1 MKIII
6 LSWTNEEQAQER
18 VIINNF
24 YFGDKIIFGGHQKQ
38 PQWDLYSDFD
48 SELTDTGGRIHTM
61 TSVKESNLQFIWL
74 LGGPGSG
81 KGTQAERIVKKYGYT
96 HISTGDL
103 LREEVNSG
111 SERGADLSKVM
122 KEGGLVSTDVVME
135 LLSEKVLKELPTS
148 KGYLI
153 DGYPREKAQGEQFE
167 RYITSPS
174 AIIYL
179 EVPDDVMISRL
190 LERAK
195 TSGREDDNEE
205 TIKKRLQTFHDN
217 NDPILQAFEAKVSQ
231 LNAVRSPEE
240 IFVDVEKIIDAIALK
255 AS

>member
-1 MKIII
+1 MPP
-6 LSWTNEEQAQER
+6 
-18 VIINNF
+18 V
-24 YFGDKIIFGGHQKQ
+24 
-38 PQWDLYSDFD
+38 
-48 SELTDTGGRIHTM
+48 M
-61 TSVKESNLQFIWL
+61 TSVKESNLPIIWL

-81 KGTQAERIVKKYGYT
+81 KGTQAEKIVQKYGYT

-122 KEGGLVSTDVVME
+122 KDGGLVSTDVVME
-135 LLSEKVLKELPTS
+135 LLGEKVLKELPNS

-153 DGYPREKAQGEQFE
+153 DGYPREKAQGEQFV
-167 RYITSPS
+167 RDITAPS
-174 AIIYL
+174 GIIYF
-179 EVPDDVMISRL
+179 EVPDDVMTARL

-205 TIKKRLQTFHDN
+205 TIKKRLKTFHDN
-217 NDPILQAFEAKVSQ
+217 NDPILQAFEDKVSK
-231 LNAVRSPEE
+231 LNAVRSPAE
-240 IFVDVEKIIDAIALK
+240 IFTDVEQILDALTAK

>member
-1 MKIII
+1 MAPI
-6 LSWTNEEQAQER
+6 
-18 VIINNF
+18 
-24 YFGDKIIFGGHQKQ
+24 
-38 PQWDLYSDFD
+38 
-48 SELTDTGGRIHTM
+48 M
-61 TSVKESNLQFIWL
+61 TSVRDSNLPIIWL

-111 SERGADLSKVM
+111 TERGAELSKVM

-135 LLSEKVLKELPTS
+135 LLAEKVLKELPTS

-167 RYITSPS
+167 RDINSPT
-174 AIIYL
+174 AIIYF
-179 EVPDDVMISRL
+179 EVPDDVMTARL

-205 TIKKRLQTFHDN
+205 TIKKRLKTFHDN
-217 NDPILQAFEAKVSQ
+217 NDPILQAFEAKVSK

-240 IFVDVEKIIDAIALK
+240 IFADVEKVLDAVRPK
-255 AS
+255 SS

>member
-1 MKIII
+1 M
-6 LSWTNEEQAQER
+6 AP
-18 VIINNF
+18 V
-24 YFGDKIIFGGHQKQ
+24 
-38 PQWDLYSDFD
+38 
-48 SELTDTGGRIHTM
+48 M
-61 TSVKESNLQFIWL
+61 TSVKESNLPIIWL

-81 KGTQAERIVKKYGYT
+81 KGTQAEKIVQKYGYT

-111 SERGADLSKVM
+111 SARGADLSKVM
-122 KEGGLVSTDVVME
+122 KDGGLVSTDVVME
-135 LLSEKVLKELPTS
+135 LLGEKVLKELPNS

-167 RYITSPS
+167 REINSPTG
-174 AIIYL
+174 IVYF
-179 EVPDDVMISRL
+179 EVPDDVMTARL

-205 TIKKRLQTFHDN
+205 TIKKRLKTFHEN
-217 NDPILQAFEAKVSQ
+217 NDPILEAFQSKVTKI
-231 LNAVRSPEE
+231 NAVRSPDE
-240 IFVDVEKIIDAIALK
+240 IFADVEKILDVIPQ